1 MLFNE
6 GQLIWHIKMTIY
18 HKTLNL
24 FKFDC
29 DTWAHWN
36 PFLEPNN
43 T

>member
-24 FKFDC
+24 
-29 DTWAHWN
+29 
-36 PFLEPNN
+36 P
-43 T
+43 